1 MKLIKIVLLILFCG
15 SCIKKEVPIKSVDFS
30 QEDCVLGEDLKL
42 LNGNEKFKVKF
53 KNVKYCPPI
62 AFSPRRLSFERAFGV
77 GVKICE
83 ESELLNMKK
92 IHLIGEKGL
101 VSLDFKEKDDWMV
114 YFRKEIKYSELRSVL
129 SVDLA
134 FLDEDS
140 RKSHETFFFDR
151 PIFLTQEIQL
161 LPTVENFSVEFNRVE
176 DGKVEDLFSGE
187 GCYSGK
193 SKRFHYH
200 YCLQDDKLKIYK
212 GGKYI
217 GEIKTPSLKDF
228 FERTPFKYEN
238 TWYFPLRLEKEGLV
252 LIFQRGEKWYLTS
265 LKPICKKR
273 TVTNEMYPRIFEEEM
288 RNNKITK

>member
-1 MKLIKIVLLILFCG
+1 MKLIKIVLLIFFCV

-30 QEDCVLGEDLKL
+30 QEDCVLGQDLKL
-42 LNGNEKFKVKF
+42 LSGNEKFKVKF

-62 AFSPRRLSFERAFGV
+62 AFSPRRLSFDRAFGV
-77 GVKICE
+77 GVKICK

-101 VSLDFKEKDDWMV
+101 VSLDLKKKRDSGV
-114 YFRKEIKYSELRSVL
+114 YFRKEIKHSDLRSIL

-151 PIFLTQEIQL
+151 PIFLTKEIQL
-161 LPTVENFSVEFNRVE
+161 IPKVENFSVEFNRVE
-176 DGKVEDLFSGE
+176 SEKMEKFSPLK
-187 GCYSGK
+187 GCYFGK
-193 SKRFHYH
+193 SKRFHYN
-200 YCLQDDKLKIYK
+200 YCFENKKLKIHK
-212 GGKYI
+212 GDKYI
-217 GEIKTPSLKDF
+217 GETKVASLKNF
-228 FERTPFKYEN
+228 FERAPFKYKN
-238 TWYFPLRLEKEGLV
+238 TWYFPLRLEEEGLV

-273 TVTNEMYPRIFEEEM
+273 TVTSKMYPRIFEEEI